1 MSLTV
6 KSGNDLS
13 YLFSGMNNQNAANG
27 GASSLTSILSDYNAI
42 RNGSYA
48 KLAKQYYAK
57 DSGTAKTNP
66 LKDRFADAEGSVT
79 NKTEKLQKDTEIK
92 ENKAL
97 ISSVASF
104 RKSVS
109 EITNDDTLLKKASK
123 GTETADYDYDKI
135 NSKIEGFVKNYNSVI
150 EKGAD
155 SDSQTVL
162 RNVLNMTNTSNS
174 YKEQLKTA
182 GITIND
188 DNTLSFN
195 KETLKNA
202 LNSTDSKNGANVV
215 NNLFA
220 KTSNFMQQL
229 DKASTNVASQA
240 ASDVYSLGGYNS
252 DGAYKQTL
260 ESIYNTTI

>member
-6 KSGNDLS
+6 NSGNDLS
-13 YLFSGMNNQNAANG
+13 YLFQGLNNSSSTNSGMAG
-27 GASSLTSILSDYNAI
+27 MTSLLSDYNAI

-48 KLAKQYYAK
+48 KLAKQYY
-57 DSGTAKTNP
+57 SGDTSRVNP
-66 LKDRFADAEGSVT
+66 LKDSLSDTENSVT
-79 NKTEKLQKDTEIK
+79 NKTAKLQKDEEIK
-92 ENKAL
+92 ANKDL
-97 ISSVASF
+97 ISSVSSF

-109 EITNDDTLLKKASK
+109 EISNDDTLLKKAAAK
-123 GTETADYDYDKI
+123 PGEAEEFNYDKI

-162 RNVLNMTNTSNS
+162 RNVLNMTNTSNN
-174 YKEQLKTA
+174 YKQQLATA

-188 DNTLSFN
+188 DNTLSFD
-195 KETLKNA
+195 KDALKKSLDNA
-202 LNSTDSKNGANVV
+202 DAKKGVNVI
-215 NNLFA
+215 NNLFS
-220 KTSNFMQQL
+220 KTSNYMQQL